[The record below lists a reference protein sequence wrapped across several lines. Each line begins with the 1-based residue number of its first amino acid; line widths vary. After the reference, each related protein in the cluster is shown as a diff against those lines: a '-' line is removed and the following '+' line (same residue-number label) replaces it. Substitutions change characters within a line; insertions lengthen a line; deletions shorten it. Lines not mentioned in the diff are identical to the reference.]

1 MREAYN
7 LALARAGFGEIICD
21 KRGKSTRY
29 RARVKK
35 IEGHVF
41 GKYHLK
47 VYKKRWFT
55 MAVTAVP
62 TYVAQAMLGRGAYL
76 DEYYI
81 QPLDKR
87 QEFARKILKAVSM
100 LVDKADK
107 TEIANKTA
115 EILGIDP
122 SLLDEKKLAQ
132 LKDAFAV
139 ASQFAKLPIE
149 SIDKLKALIAG
160 DKE

>member
-1 MREAYN
+1 M
-7 LALARAGFGEIICD
+7 
-21 KRGKSTRY
+21 
-29 RARVKK
+29 
-35 IEGHVF
+35 
-41 GKYHLK
+41 
-47 VYKKRWFT
+47 
-55 MAVTAVP
+55 P